1 MSHKLQEPYHGN
13 ISCILVSEYSVTSH
27 TLTVPGMVIKIKIKS
42 NLGHVMDQVQDVTT
56 ISVAL
61 QLEKG

>member
-42 NLGHVMDQVQDVTT
+42 NLGHVMD
-56 ISVAL
+56 
-61 QLEKG
+61 